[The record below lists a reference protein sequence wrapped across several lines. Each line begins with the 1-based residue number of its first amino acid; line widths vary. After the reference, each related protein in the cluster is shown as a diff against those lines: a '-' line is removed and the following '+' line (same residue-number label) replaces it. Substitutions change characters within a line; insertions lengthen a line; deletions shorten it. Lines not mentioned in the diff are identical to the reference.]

1 MAETLMTTTLE
12 QRANGSLE
20 ALHAKLDRLV
30 EQVDFL
36 SREMEELRQQ
46 RELWTDLG
54 RDLAPVMESLYLM
67 AVEQLEEL
75 SPYVQ
80 LEDLWRLLLRFLR
93 SARLLDQLLQELE
106 TLHDLLHDLG
116 PVVHDASLLAINK
129 LDEMEKKG
137 YFALLKELAQTLDA
151 LVTHIRPEDL
161 QRLRAALLSV
171 LEQARQGQ
179 EQPPST
185 WRLLQ
190 MMRDPDV
197 RRGLALG
204 LHLLKALGNGSA
216 QAAAAQKNG
225 S

>member
-93 SARLLDQLLQELE
+93 SARLLDQLLQEME

>member
-12 QRANGSLE
+12 QHTDASLE

-129 LDEMEKKG
+129 LDELEKKG

-161 QRLRAALLSV
+161 QRLRAALLSA
-171 LEQARQGQ
+171 LEQARQAQ

-204 LHLLKALGNGSA
+204 LYLLKALGNGSA
-216 QAAAAQKNG
+216 QAAAAPKNG